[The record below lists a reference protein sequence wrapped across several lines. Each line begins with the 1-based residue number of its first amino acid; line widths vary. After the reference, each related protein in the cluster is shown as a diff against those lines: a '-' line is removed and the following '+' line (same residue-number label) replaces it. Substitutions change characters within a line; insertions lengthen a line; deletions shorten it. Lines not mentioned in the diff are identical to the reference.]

1 MVVESATSSF
11 LGASKEDS
19 LAGLRLRMLVVGACR
34 PSSVVI
40 RVRILYACFKRLCRL
55 GVLSTL
61 DG

>member
-11 LGASKEDS
+11 HCASEEDS
-19 LAGLRLRMLVVGACR
+19 LAGTRLRMLVVRACR

-40 RVRILYACFKRLCRL
+40 RVWILYSCFKHFCRL
-55 GVLSTL
+55 GVLSML